1 MAESANGAQP
11 PRAAAFFDLDKTLMA
26 GSSGVFFA
34 RAAYE
39 SGMISRSRL
48 VKDLYE
54 NIRFRLLGSTDDRAD
69 DVRRRVGEMIA
80 GVRVRDLERLS
91 PRVLSGVLPRLYPQ
105 MLERAYA
112 HQDAG
117 VPVYIL
123 TAASQEMADLLARV
137 LAFDGGLGTRSEIV
151 DGRYTGRPA
160 GPFNYREGKVIS
172 MQEVAEREGIDLG
185 ASFAYSDSESDLP
198 MLRAVGQAVVV
209 NPDAPLRRIAIEEG
223 WEIVELDRLGRRLK
237 MLVAVGDRHGA
248 RLGRARADRAQR
260 RAEDRGTA
268 RPARSRSVSSARVL
282 ACWRAPAAAA
292 HPPRRG
298 ARAAERLRASGRPQA
313 IEYACRGGR
322 CRPRRPCAH
331 GVSAPRRAV
340 PVNSPQIAAMS
351 TDASSQS
358 KIRVV
363 VAKPGL
369 DGHDRGAKIIA
380 RALRDAGMEVI
391 YTGLHQTPEQIVETV
406 IQEDAD
412 AVGLSI
418 LSGAHMTLVP
428 RVVEL
433 LREQGIDDVVITVG
447 GTIPAEDIPEL
458 KSLGVAEVFTPG
470 APTQAI
476 VDFIRSAA
484 GTEPGGLGQRAS
496 SA

>member
-1 MAESANGAQP
+1 MEAGPNGAA

-39 SGMISRSRL
+39 SGMISRGRL
-48 VKDLYE
+48 LRDLYE

-151 DGRYTGRPA
+151 DGHYTGRPA

-172 MQEVAEREGIDLG
+172 MREVAERDRIDLA

-209 NPDAPLRRIAIEEG
+209 NPDAQLRRTALEEG

-237 MLVAVGDRHGA
+237 MLVALGIGTALASAGRALIERSGVPRTGA
-248 RLGRARADRAQR
+248 RIGR
-260 RAEDRGTA
+260 
-268 RPARSRSVSSARVL
+268 
-282 ACWRAPAAAA
+282 RAPAEQQRSGVRGATRALAAR
-292 HPPRRG
+292 RRG
-298 ARAAERLRASGRPQA
+298 ASAGSGR
-313 IEYACRGGR
+313 
-322 CRPRRPCAH
+322 H
-331 GVSAPRRAV
+331 
-340 PVNSPQIAAMS
+340 
-351 TDASSQS
+351 
-358 KIRVV
+358 
-363 VAKPGL
+363 
-369 DGHDRGAKIIA
+369 
-380 RALRDAGMEVI
+380 
-391 YTGLHQTPEQIVETV
+391 
-406 IQEDAD
+406 
-412 AVGLSI
+412 
-418 LSGAHMTLVP
+418 
-428 RVVEL
+428 
-433 LREQGIDDVVITVG
+433 
-447 GTIPAEDIPEL
+447 
-458 KSLGVAEVFTPG
+458 
-470 APTQAI
+470 
-476 VDFIRSAA
+476 RS
-484 GTEPGGLGQRAS
+484 
-496 SA
+496 